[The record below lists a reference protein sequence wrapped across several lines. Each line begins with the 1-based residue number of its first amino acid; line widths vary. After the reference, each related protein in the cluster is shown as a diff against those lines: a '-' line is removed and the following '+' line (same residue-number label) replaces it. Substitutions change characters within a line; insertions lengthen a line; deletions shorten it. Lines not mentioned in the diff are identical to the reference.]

1 MQAIRTKRLLLREW
15 QDNDLQAFS
24 LINQDPL
31 VMAHMPNLLTLEE
44 TKAFISKMSAHYAAH
59 GFGPMALTLS
69 SSGELIGYVGLKHI
83 EFQADFTPAIEI
95 AWRVASQHWNQGYA
109 TEAAQAILEFGFQS
123 LGLNEIVSMTVPANT
138 GSIRVME
145 KIGMERD
152 LKADFAHPALPKDHK
167 LSLHVLYRIKK

>member
-1 MQAIRTKRLLLREW
+1 MKIIRTKRLLLRGW

-44 TKAFISKMSAHYAAH
+44 TKAFISKMSAHHAAH
-59 GFGPMALTLS
+59 GFGPMALTLN

-83 EFQADFTPAIEI
+83 EFQASFTPAVEI

-109 TEAAQAILEFGFQS
+109 TEAAQAVLEYGFQS
-123 LGLNEIVSMTVPANT
+123 LGLNEIISMTVAANT
-138 GSIRVME
+138 SSIRVME
-145 KIGMERD
+145 KIGMKRD
-152 LKADFAHPALPKDHK
+152 STDDFAHPALPKEHQ
-167 LSLHVLYRIKK
+167 LSKHVLYRIKK

>member
-1 MQAIRTKRLLLREW
+1 MQAIRTKRLLLRGW

-44 TKAFISKMSAHYAAH
+44 TNAFISKMSTHHAAH

-69 SSGELIGYVGLKHI
+69 SSGELIGYIGLKHV

-152 LKADFAHPALPKDHK
+152 LKADFAHPALPKDHR